1 MLVICPTESIG
12 VGRKRV
18 RKNYVTAVTCI
29 YTGIILLV
37 VSVLRAPF
45 ALRAGLWIA
54 AIVVFGSVL
63 GKLRKDVRTG
73 E

>member
-1 MLVICPTESIG
+1 
-12 VGRKRV
+12 V

-29 YTGIILLV
+29 YTVIILII
-37 VSVLRAPF
+37 VSVLKAPI

-63 GKLRKDVRTG
+63 SNLRKDVRARD
-73 E
+73 